1 MNIKE
6 IKTQIDDISLLL
18 LDKYDAIG
26 VSIGLKER
34 GNKLT
39 DEIAVIFHVNS
50 KKDIS
55 ELSPEKVIP
64 RQLTHLG
71 IDVITDVNESAN
83 FNTLSTLIDEIQV
96 DSIPLD
102 SNELDTDMGSIFDL
116 TEGNS
121 NLIKLDSSAS
131 NNLTPAARVDYWN
144 DFDSATIADHRA
156 KHRPLKGG
164 TSSIY
169 YKGSAATLGLIVSD
183 GTDGSPVLLSN
194 NHVYAASQFAGT
206 DASAYG
212 NYGNAL
218 PLSTIQPSKS
228 DGGDPSTDIVGK
240 FKRVVPLKATGSN
253 FIDAAIS
260 TFHNTDISDSVLNF
274 NQSGP
279 YEFATTDEID
289 SLLDVNS
296 PNFKAPVFRSGRTL
310 GPIGFPGNVVTQQ
323 VNRSVAGYENLT
335 DISSVNNIES
345 ATLVRGYAVSQRDD
359 TTNQLYN
366 SRLIVK
372 NTNND
377 YYVGGLVRDTSHF
390 SAPGSNTSRKYVP
403 VPSNITGNVTEEGL
417 IEVGNFDYLNINQT
431 MSLGISANEILY
443 YSNFENRNNL
453 VITTGNLTTYYVG
466 SLPVPMPLAQG
477 DEFVKLQLP
486 VDIDQTFSNLTSS
499 FQISSTKP
507 SMPHFAKYNPTWS
520 SMRELSGDYYKVSDS
535 LFMRKPLAGESINDM
550 PYFTTAIDNNG
561 ADGWQLRMTGGV
573 NRSSLGAVV
582 DSISSYSV
590 SLIDS
595 SPPNFIA
602 EVVNYDQQ
610 VADVPNAA
618 QDLSGIKKINNGYL
632 NAAVTGGLWVLSGD
646 DIYTIGLNGYSS
658 TVGTAGVLR
667 ASGLGHQHN
676 LATKLP
682 GKWKDI
688 ADFGVSTVLALSTSG
703 DLFYSCPELIESG
716 DIYRIYPKT
725 EPDPVTGAPTA
736 ALTNSFELTA
746 NNISQR
752 FFEGKKFKKI
762 FANNSFYWIY
772 AIDEDDDLYWV
783 NIWYQ
788 VALRISKN
796 NTLSQKWNADITTCA
811 NPHGSSANHY
821 FNEGDDLYFV
831 NINGMNQRSL
841 KNARDNSQTSFLFD
855 KIRDEAGISNLNA
868 TKISENYLS
877 GSGTAFGWRGQTG
890 EFYDIDNFCGY
901 DSSTN
906 KWRVVGENIDN
917 TFSDAENFND
927 DIIVTEVGANV
938 RVFGFSAGGS
948 VVFKDCLS
956 IRSKHGHFPVTAGGD
971 SGSAVFAKFGNTWKV
986 IGLVFAGPAPTNTA
1000 RGIVC
1005 RIDRI
1010 QEELNIKPWDG
1021 QPYSDNISTQ
1031 VLDYNTNKLNPSTV
1045 TLSGRE
1051 FHCIGVESFI

>member
-6 IKTQIDDISLLL
+6 IKTQIDDIALLL

-83 FNTLSTLIDEIQV
+83 FNTLSTLVDEIQV
-96 DSIPLD
+96 DGIPLD
-102 SNELDTDMGSIFDL
+102 NNEFNMDIGSMFDL
-116 TEGNS
+116 SEGNS
-121 NLIKLDSSAS
+121 NLIKLNSSAS
-131 NNLTPAARVDYWN
+131 NNLTPAHRVDYWN
-144 DFDSATIADHRA
+144 DFESATIADHRA

-169 YKGSAATLGLIVSD
+169 HKGSAATLGLIVSD

-194 NHVYAASQFAGT
+194 NHVYAASQFAGM
-206 DASAYG
+206 DSASYG

-240 FKRVVPLKATGSN
+240 FKRVVPLKTTGSN

-296 PNFKAPVFRSGRTL
+296 VNFKAPVFRSGRTL
-310 GPIGFPGNVVTQQ
+310 GPIGFPGNAVAQT
-323 VNRSVAGYENLT
+323 VNRSVNGYENLT
-335 DISSVNNIES
+335 NISSVGNIES
-345 ATLVRGYAVSQRDD
+345 AILERGYNVASSQRDD
-359 TTNQLYN
+359 TTNELYN

-372 NTNND
+372 TTDND
-377 YYVGGLVRDTSHF
+377 YYVGGLIRDTSDF
-390 SAPGSNTSRKYVP
+390 RTPGSNTDSRKYIP
-403 VPSNITGNVTEEGL
+403 TDIPGNFTVEGL
-417 IEVGNFDYLNINQT
+417 ILVGNFDYLNINQQMT
-431 MSLGISANEILY
+431 IGISANEIVY
-443 YSNFENRNNL
+443 YTNFENSNNL
-453 VITTGNLTTYYVG
+453 IIYVG
-466 SLPVPMPLAQG
+466 NELYHVGSVAAPIPLAQG
-477 DEFVKLQLP
+477 AEFAKFP
-486 VDIDQTFSNLTSS
+486 VPIDIDKTFDSLSYS
-499 FQISSTKP
+499 FQISSNQP
-507 SMPHFAKYNPTWS
+507 SMPNFATYNPTWS

-550 PYFTTAIDNNG
+550 PYIHSDLE
-561 ADGWQLRMTGGV
+561 DGWLFKMTGGI
-573 NRSSLGAVV
+573 NRAGLGGSVTSLADFSFYLSDGFHAKVEGYNQAAV
-582 DSISSYSV
+582 DAP
-590 SLIDS
+590 L
-595 SPPNFIA
+595 PP
-602 EVVNYDQQ
+602 
-610 VADVPNAA
+610 
-618 QDLSGIKKINNGYL
+618 QDLSGIKKFNNGYY
-632 NAAVTGGLWVLSGD
+632 NSAAHGSLWVLSGD
-646 DIYTIGLNGYSS
+646 DIYTIGMNGYSS

-667 ASGLGHQHN
+667 ASGSGHQHN

-682 GKWKDI
+682 GQWKDI

-703 DLFYSCPELIESG
+703 DLFYSCPPLMEPG
-716 DIYRIYPKT
+716 DIYRVYPKP
-725 EPDPVTGAPTA
+725 EADSIDIGSTGDQ
-736 ALTNSFELTA
+736 TNSFELTA

-772 AIDEDDDLYWV
+772 AIDENDDLYWL

-788 VALRISKN
+788 VAYKISKN
-796 NTLSQKWNADITTCA
+796 NTFNQKWNADITTCV

-821 FNEGDDLYFV
+821 FSEGDDLYFV
-831 NINGMNQRSL
+831 NINGMNQRAL
-841 KNARDNSQTSFLFD
+841 KNARDISQTSFLFD

-868 TKISENYLS
+868 TKISQNYLS
-877 GSGTAFGWRGQTG
+877 GSGTAFGWRS

-901 DSSTN
+901 DKTTN
-906 KWRVVGENIDN
+906 AWRVVGENLDN
-917 TFSDAENFND
+917 TFSDAEDFND
-927 DIIVTEVGANV
+927 DIIVTDIGANI

-1021 QPYSDNISTQ
+1021 QPYSDSISTQ
-1031 VLDYNTNKLNPSTV
+1031 ILDYNTNKLNPSTV

-1051 FHCIGVESFI
+1051 FHNIGVESFI